1 VPALDRLLSV
11 YDHHEAHEIEVDS
24 SPERAVATFLALDPA
39 TGIVTRAL
47 LGARGVGTAQSIE
60 ALLDR
65 IGFVA
70 LHRTPTEVVLGA
82 AGRPWTAR
90 GGIGPFA
97 AARPGEVRVAVDVR
111 AVALDGGRSRL
122 STETR
127 IAAVDERA
135 RRAFGR
141 YWRVVGPFSGVI
153 RKRWLRGAKA
163 RLDVTT
169 R

>member
-1 VPALDRLLSV
+1 M
-11 YDHHEAHEIEVDS
+11 
-24 SPERAVATFLALDPA
+24 ATFLAALGRA
-39 TGIVTRAL
+39 GRSWRAL
-47 LGARGVGTAQSIE
+47 LSGCAASAAAQSPKPCSTGS
-60 ALLDR
+60 ASWPSS
-65 IGFVA
+65 
-70 LHRTPTEVVLGA
+70 RTPTEVVLGA

-111 AVALDGGRSRL
+111 AVALGGGRSRL

-127 IAAVDERA
+127 IAAVDEPA

-163 RLDVTT
+163 RLDVTP